1 MHGHGRLAGNGPL
14 PGVVNGSKF
23 YFNPLPPGG
32 IHAHAMACLAYIPG
46 GMCIHDIFIRKQ
58 EKVLNWKVIM
68 NNKRQSDGTQKKKNR
83 MFYT

>member
-1 MHGHGRLAGNGPL
+1 MDMVASLEMAL
-14 PGVVNGSKF
+14 SQEWLMVVNF
-23 YFNPLPPGG
+23 TFNPLPPGG